1 MPSWKKHFQVV
12 AANSKVT
19 RNLGSRPDYVG
30 PGAYGNKFVSYLPE
44 IYSGPPNRLE
54 RYQQYDQM
62 DQDSE
67 VHSSLDTIADF
78 ATNTPEKEDVPFE
91 IFFKGKEGPTQAEI
105 DILNTA
111 MRQWCYINS
120 FQQRIWRIF
129 RSTIKYGDQFFIRD
143 PETFELYWVD
153 PYKVQSVIVNPAEG
167 KKPEYY
173 LINDLD
179 INVQTK
185 VGTIPRSQAV
195 NQIQSPSMVNNPAG
209 AAGASTAYNN
219 QAQAASWVGK
229 TKGVSGQGINELA
242 VNAMHVVHISL
253 SEGLDANWPFGNSI
267 LESVFKVYK
276 QKELLEDALIIY
288 RVQRAPE
295 RRVFYVDVGNMPAHK
310 AMAYV
315 ERIKNEIHQRR
326 IPNRSGGGTSILDAA
341 YNPLCLALDT
351 KIPLLDGR
359 TLTLSDLIEEYKQ
372 GKENWT
378 YGCNPNT
385 FDIEPAKITNAQITK
400 KNTNLIRIWLDNG
413 KYIDS
418 TYDHKFVLRSGEE
431 VRADQLIEGNSLM
444 PFYTD
449 ESAIGK
455 SCKTKYQRVFHNGNK
470 SWQFIHRMVADN
482 LKLGE
487 LVYNNVYENSKKQV
501 IHHVDLNRF
510 NNDPKNLVWMNAKD
524 HWLLHSDMSKT
535 KEHSQKISNRNK
547 KMWMDLSFKKKV
559 FDNQKIK
566 FDEKIL
572 MFIEN
577 TIGQKIQ
584 HADDLI
590 NDLNNNGQFI
600 SYFRELNK
608 NNTSSIKNQRFT
620 YRHLKLLCRHFGFK
634 NWRHFRNCQFVKKQ
648 IVKNN
653 FYQNISFSKK
663 ICDQLL
669 LELSSNNK
677 INTILKNLNSNLEFI
692 SEWKK
697 INNKDVIH
705 KKAKRTKTFDV
716 FNYKHLRTFAV
727 LNSFKNVS
735 HMQQQLQL
743 HNHKVVKVEY
753 LNGLFDTGDIT
764 IETPSGSHWFAT
776 DAGVFVHNSIMEDY
790 FFPTSAEGRGSKV
803 DTLPGGEN
811 LGQIDDLRFF
821 NNKLMRGLRV
831 PSAYLP
837 TGPDD
842 GQQSYTDG
850 RVGTAYI
857 QEFRFSKYV
866 TRLQHLM
873 ITNFDLEFKLFLAKR
888 GIRIDSSS
896 FELRFWTPQNFGK
909 YRQMEIDA
917 AQINIFQPLA
927 DVKWISKRF
936 LAKRFLGL
944 TDEEI
949 LENERMWME
958 ENPKAT
964 KGQAIPTE
972 SPGLGSVGIRPSS
985 SDLGEPDLDL
995 EEPEGESPGGDTG
1008 KEDRNTGGEGGAA
1021 GGEGSG
1027 GEAPPPESTAPGD
1040 TFGA

>member
-19 RNLGSRPDYVG
+19 KNLGSRPDYAG

-44 IYSGPPNRLE
+44 IYSGAPNRLE

-67 VHSSLDTIADF
+67 VHSSLDTISDF

-91 IFFKGKEGPTQAEI
+91 VFFKSKEGPTQAEI

-111 MRQWCYINS
+111 MRQWCSINS

-195 NQIQSPSMVNNPAG
+195 NQIQSPSMVKNPAG

-242 VNAMHVVHISL
+242 VNAMHVVHVSL

-267 LESVFKVYK
+267 LEAIFKVYK

-326 IPNRSGGGTSILDAA
+326 IPNRSGGGTSIMDAA

-359 TLTLSDLIEEYKQ
+359 TLMLSDLIEEYKQ
-372 GKENWT
+372 GKENWVYSCDPIT
-378 YGCNPNT
+378 GKPVPGNITWAGITRKN
-385 FDIEPAKITNAQITK
+385 AKV
-400 KNTNLIRIWLDNG
+400 IRLTLDNG
-413 KYIDS
+413 EQL
-418 TYDHKFVLRSGEE
+418 TVTPDHKIPVFGKGFVEAKDITSDDSLIAFNRKYETVDRSKNENTYE
-431 VRADQLIEGNSLM
+431 KVWDH
-444 PFYTD
+444 
-449 ESAIGK
+449 ESK
-455 SCKTKYQRVFHNGNK
+455 QWVFT
-470 SWQFIHRMVADN
+470 HRMV
-482 LKLGE
+482 GE
-487 LVYNNVYENSKKQV
+487 FFRQKNKHQEFVFLPENIDAPKTV
-501 IHHVDLNRF
+501 IHHADFNRY
-510 NNDPKNLVWMNAKD
+510 NNDPRNLQFMNKYDHVMYHSLEKKAYWNNITKQESDRVKNKIRNSLKRYWQNMSDEERDEFCRKVKSIRKQTISRIKHNDPVKWATWRKNVGAARK
-524 HWLLHSDMSKT
+524 HS
-535 KEHSQKISNRNK
+535 
-547 KMWMDLSFKKKV
+547 
-559 FDNQKIK
+559 
-566 FDEKIL
+566 
-572 MFIEN
+572 IEN
-577 TIGQKIQ
+577 NPK
-584 HADDLI
+584 
-590 NDLNNNGQFI
+590 
-600 SYFRELNK
+600 
-608 NNTSSIKNQRFT
+608 
-620 YRHLKLLCRHFGFK
+620 LKEKL
-634 NWRHFRNCQFVKKQ
+634 
-648 IVKNN
+648 
-653 FYQNISFSKK
+653 
-663 ICDQLL
+663 
-669 LELSSNNK
+669 
-677 INTILKNLNSNLEFI
+677 LKNLGTWQETMPNQPWNGSFKMLQIVADTVKTNKSNRLATVTLLKNNKELLEEIKHCNQPKQGF
-692 SEWKK
+692 KFK
-697 INNKDVIH
+697 INVNEITPSRIDRIISDH
-705 KKAKRTKTFDV
+705 GYY
-716 FNYKHLRTFAV
+716 NWKHFV
-727 LNSFKNVS
+727 KNIDSF
-735 HMQQQLQL
+735 
-743 HNHKVVKVEY
+743 NHKVVKIEWLDEFQDV
-753 LNGLFDTGDIT
+753 GTIT
-764 IETPSGSHWFAT
+764 VDGKERWHNYHTFAV
-776 DAGVFVHNSIMEDY
+776 DCGIYVKNSIMEDY

-842 GQQSYTDG
+842 GQQAYTDG

-873 ITNFDLEFKLFLAKR
+873 ISNFDLEFKLFLAKR

-896 FELRFWTPQNFGK
+896 FELRFWIPQNFGK

-917 AQINIFQPLA
+917 AQINIFQPMA

-985 SDLGEPDLDL
+985 SDLGAPDIDL
-995 EEPEGESPGGDTG
+995 GEPEGETPGGDTG
-1008 KEDRNTGGEGGAA
+1008 GEGGETPGGEGGGETAA
-1021 GGEGSG
+1021 P
-1027 GEAPPPESTAPGD
+1027 EAPAPGE